1 MKTIY
6 IDFDGTLV
14 NVYKR
19 YTGILQSFIGHDYI
33 INQKQYIYLKKKR
46 IYDHEIV
53 ELLFD
58 GYKID
63 LTKYIVYKSH
73 FIETKEWLDLDQL
86 IGNPIFYINKIKM
99 AGFKVSLLT
108 ARNNK
113 SNLISQL
120 KNLNIDNLF
129 DKIHVVGFKKNI
141 NTKLELL
148 KKIYLQGDI
157 IIGDSPME
165 IDAAH
170 TLNLEGYFVNSGL
183 YNKSFINNSSGNF
196 SDYQEI
202 FDEILNSTSKTN

>member
-19 YTGILQSFIGHDYI
+19 YIGILQSFLGNDYR
-33 INQKQYIYLKKKR
+33 INEKQYIHYKKKR
-46 IYDHEIV
+46 VYDHKIV
-53 ELLFD
+53 KLIFYV
-58 GYKID
+58 YKID
-63 LTKYIVYKSH
+63 LKKYIIYKSDL
-73 FIETKEWLDLDQL
+73 IETEKWLALDEL
-86 IGNPIFYINKIKM
+86 IGNPIFYINKIKI

-113 SNLISQL
+113 NNLKSQL
-120 KNLNIDNLF
+120 KKLNIVNLF

-148 KKIYLQGDI
+148 KNIYMQGDI

-165 IDAAH
+165 IEAADS
-170 TLNLEGYFVNSGL
+170 LNLDSYFVNSGL
-183 YNKSFINNSSGNF
+183 YNKSFFKNLSYDF
-196 SDYQEI
+196 CDYQEV
-202 FDEILNSTSKTN
+202 FDKILYSDSIPN